1 MVAPAGEGA
10 AMRKRSDQRAK
21 RRCAGV
27 VAALAVAIPT
37 LAAAQP
43 AGLFEPHPTAL
54 PHQAPPNV
62 DPTPLAGM
70 GSIACVNGKAGPFAC
85 HEIDL
90 LSLISREE
98 VTGGSGATLSDLWG
112 WTDPET
118 GREIALVGLSDGVA
132 FVDVTAPATP
142 AVLGWLPTQTVPAPW
157 RDLKVHA
164 NRMYVVADGV
174 GLHGMQIFDLTRL
187 RSLPASGPVELAPDD
202 VYYGAGFGLFGGEL
216 LGSAHNVA
224 IDEET
229 GFAYVVGS
237 GSTCN
242 GGLHVVDLEGERPLF
257 AGCYGGDGYTHDVQC
272 VVYRGP
278 DAAYQG
284 HEVCFAANEDT
295 LTFVD
300 VTDKTRPVQL
310 ARVGY
315 EGFAYVHQ
323 AWLTEDHRFLLSD
336 DESEEL
342 VYGHG
347 PRTYVW
353 DVQDLDAP
361 HLIGVYTGPTTSS
374 DHNLYVRGGYAFEAN
389 YRSGLH
395 VVSLVDVEQGAL
407 SEVGYFDVDPSSD
420 EPGFDGAW
428 SVYPYF
434 ASGTVVVTGISQ
446 GLFVLRPHFADHVE
460 PAADEPAVAP

>member
-1 MVAPAGEGA
+1 MRHESGRGAG
-10 AMRKRSDQRAK
+10 
-21 RRCAGV
+21 RCLAV
-27 VAALAVAIPT
+27 LLLTSALAAPSS
-37 LAAAQP
+37 AAAQP
-43 AGLFEPHPTAL
+43 VESILQLAPTVRPHL
-54 PHQAPPNV
+54 QPPDV
-62 DPTPLAGM
+62 SDTPLEGQAAT
-70 GSIACVNGKAGPFAC
+70 ACVNGRAGAFSC

-90 LSLISREE
+90 LALVSRAE

-112 WTDPET
+112 WTDPVS

-132 FVDVTAPATP
+132 FVDVSAPTSP
-142 AVLGWLPTQTVPAPW
+142 VVLGWLPTQTTAAPW

-164 NRMYVVADGV
+164 NRMYVVADGS
-174 GLHGMQIFDLTRL
+174 GPHGMQVFDLARL
-187 RSLPASGPVELAPDD
+187 RSLPAGPPVELAPDD
-202 VYYGAGFGLFGGEL
+202 VYYGAGFGLFGGEF

-224 IDEET
+224 INEET

-237 GSTCN
+237 DSSCN
-242 GGLHVVDLEGERPLF
+242 AGLHMVDLAGEQPVF
-257 AGCYGGDGYTHDVQC
+257 AGCFGDDGYTHDVQC

-284 HEVCFAANEDT
+284 HEICIAANEDT
-295 LTFVD
+295 LAFVD
-300 VTDKTRPVQL
+300 VTDKQRPALLSQ
-310 ARVGY
+310 AAY

-342 VYGHG
+342 VFGHG

-361 HLIGVYTGPTTSS
+361 RLIGIYTGPTTSS
-374 DHNLYVRGGYAFEAN
+374 DHNLYIRGDFAYEAN

-395 VVSLVDVEQGAL
+395 VVSLGAVDQGTL
-407 SEVGYFDVDPSSD
+407 SEVAFFDIDPTSD
-420 EPGFDGAW
+420 DPGFDGAW

-434 ASGTVVVTGISQ
+434 ASGTVVVSGISQ
-446 GLFVLRPHFADHVE
+446 GLFVLQPHFADHVE
-460 PAADEPAVAP
+460 PESHEEAAAP